1 MLETLCPP
9 ALIYVIFSLI
19 QIMIDSSKGL
29 YNTAFIKFWVTII
42 FTILLNYLCNTG
54 LGIVSWII
62 VFIPFILMSVVITLL
77 LLTFGLN
84 PSTGKLNLPNKNTI
98 INNKPIDYRKQAIEN
113 QTSTYYDNYNDNNEN
128 TIVNQIV
135 NKTNVNNTSQ
145 AGNYI
150 NTAENDISSG
160 MNTAKNDISS
170 GMNTA
175 ENDIKKIF

>member
-84 PSTGKLNLPNKNTI
+84 PTTGKLNLPNKNTI
-98 INNKPIDYRKQAIEN
+98 VNNKPIDYRKQAMEHN
-113 QTSTYYDNYNDNNEN
+113 TSSYYDNYNDNN
-128 TIVNQIV
+128 
-135 NKTNVNNTSQ
+135 VNNIINQTTKKINKSI
-145 AGNYI
+145 NNVTDYI
-150 NTAENDISSG
+150 NNDVNEAKNDLSSG
-160 MNTAKNDISS
+160 LNDAKNDINS
-170 GMNTA
+170 GF
-175 ENDIKKIF
+175 NDIKNMF